1 MKKLIALILT
11 IVYMTASSG
20 VVLNLHY
27 CMGNL
32 ASIRVDNFKD
42 NLCKCGM
49 KSTSKGCCHNEVKVV
64 KLTNVH
70 KQAIVNFLVSPPVDV
85 MPSGLSLIDICKSF
99 ETDVNISFAKGP
111 PILNSPPIYLSNC
124 VFRI

>member
-1 MKKLIALILT
+1 MA
-11 IVYMTASSG
+11 ASSG

-49 KSTSKGCCHNEVKVV
+49 KTTSKGCCHNEVKVV

-70 KQAIVNFLVSPPVDV
+70 KQAIVNFQPTAPVV
-85 MPSGLSLIDICKSF
+85 LMQMGVSLIDICKTF
-99 ETDVNISFAKGP
+99 ETDLNISLAKGP